1 MVPFKMKFNF
11 LFTIRKIELK
21 YSIIKSKLKL
31 ENNPSLSTTKKN
43 TIEKNK
49 NI

>member
-1 MVPFKMKFNF
+1 M
-11 LFTIRKIELK
+11 RKIELK
-21 YSIIKSKLKL
+21 YSIVKSKLIL
-31 ENNPSLSTTKKN
+31 ENNPSLSTTKKI